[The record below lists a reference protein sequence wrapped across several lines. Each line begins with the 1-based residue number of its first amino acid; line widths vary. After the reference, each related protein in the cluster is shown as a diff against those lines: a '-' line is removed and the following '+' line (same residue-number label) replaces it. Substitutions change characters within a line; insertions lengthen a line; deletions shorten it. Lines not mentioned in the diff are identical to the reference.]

1 MQIEHYQTQEGRDI
15 VHEWLSKLR
24 DAKALSAITR
34 RIDRVRL
41 GNFGDCKYCRDG
53 VSELRIDVG
62 PGYRVYYGK
71 DGEEIVLLL
80 CAGDKSS
87 QSKDIDN
94 AVRYWTDYQM
104 RKANEHHK
112 Q

>member
-1 MQIEHYQTQEGRDI
+1 MQIEHYQTETGRDI
-15 VHEWLSKLR
+15 VHEWLAKLR
-24 DAKALSAITR
+24 DARALSSIIR
-34 RIDRVRL
+34 RLDRIRQ
-41 GNFGDCKYCRDG
+41 GNFGDHKYCRDG

-62 PGYRVYYGK
+62 PGYRVYYGV

-80 CAGDKSS
+80 CAGDKRT

-94 AVRYWTDYQM
+94 AVSYWTDYQT
-104 RKANEHHK
+104 RKADGHIK